1 MLTAGGEPP
10 EASFP
15 VLALVG
21 PTASGKS
28 DLAVRL
34 ALDLRFPVEVVS
46 CDAFQIYRGLEIGAG
61 APSEEARRA
70 VPHHLLGVLEP
81 DDPATAGRYAALA
94 ARAVRGIRARG
105 AVPLVVGGSGLYFRA
120 LREGLFSGPTPDP
133 ALRRRLDRLFD
144 RPRGPARLR
153 RLLARLDPAAHA
165 AIHENDRVRLAR
177 ALEVA
182 LLAGEPIS
190 ELRAA
195 REVPL
200 PEARWFVAGLD
211 PGPEAL
217 DRRIVR
223 RVRAMFASG
232 LAGEAAA
239 LEECFGER
247 WPGRAAIGYREALAA
262 LDGEPAPEDLPA
274 RIAEAEALTVTATR
288 RYAKRQRTWFRAE
301 PGVAW
306 QRGDPAAPE
315 TAVAIRAEFVRF
327 VEGPGGGGA
336 SVPAPRI
343 PAR

>member
-1 MLTAGGEPP
+1 MEEPTRP
-10 EASFP
+10 VLAP

-34 ALDLRFPVEVVS
+34 APDLPFPVEVVS

-61 APSEEARRA
+61 APSAEARSA
-70 VPHHLLGVLEP
+70 VRHHLLGVLEP
-81 DDPATAGRYAALA
+81 DDPATAGRYAGLA
-94 ARAVRGIRARG
+94 AASVRAAWARG

-144 RPRGPARLR
+144 RPRGPVWLG
-153 RLLARLDPAAHA
+153 RLLARLDPAAHG
-165 AIHENDRVRLAR
+165 AIHGNDRVRLTR

-190 ELRAA
+190 ALRTA
-195 REVPL
+195 REAPL
-200 PEARWFVAGLD
+200 PEARWRVVGLD
-211 PGPEAL
+211 PGQPAL

-223 RVRAMFASG
+223 RVRDMFASG
-232 LAGEAAA
+232 LAGEVAA
-239 LEECFGER
+239 LEERFGEE
-247 WPGRAAIGYREALAA
+247 WPGRSAIGYREALAA
-262 LDGEPAPEDLPA
+262 LGGNPPPEEMPA
-274 RIAEAEALTVTATR
+274 RVEKAEALTVTATR
-288 RYAKRQRTWFRAE
+288 RYAKRQRAWFRAE
-301 PGVAW
+301 PGVRW

-315 TAVAIRAEFVRF
+315 TAAAVRAEFIRF
-327 VEGPGGGGA
+327 VERPADGEE
-336 SVPAPRI
+336 SDPAPGS